1 MNYNKA
7 NIYVTTNA
15 LQIRTMRTTYPIVT
29 QPLPL
34 KEITVQTFMV
44 ITLLLFFI
52 VLSPENISLSNSVL
66 PVWTLNGI
74 I

>member
-1 MNYNKA
+1 MNCNNA
-7 NIYVTTNA
+7 NIYVTTNT

-66 PVWTLNGI
+66 PV
-74 I
+74 

>member
-66 PVWTLNGI
+66 PV
-74 I
+74 

>member
-7 NIYVTTNA
+7 NIYVTTNT

-66 PVWTLNGI
+66 PV
-74 I
+74 